1 MISVQ
6 YDREGISVSVEGHA
20 DYVQEGKDPVC
31 AAATILFY
39 TLAENVQMLIRR
51 FGGNGGDDLEKGN
64 GGIWYNAWGNVDA
77 DAAREVFDAICIGF
91 EQLAGKYPECIQHEE
106 I

>member
-6 YDREGISVSVEGHA
+6 YDRDGISVSCEGHA
-20 DYVQEGKDPVC
+20 QSAPGGEDLVC

-39 TLAENVQMLIRR
+39 TLAENVDRLKMR
-51 FGGNGGDDLEKGN
+51 FRGDGGDDLESGC
-64 GGIWYNAWGNVDA
+64 GGIWYNAWNNVDA
-77 DAAREVFDAICIGF
+77 DAAREVFDAVCVGF
-91 EQLAGKYPECIQHEE
+91 EQLAEKYPDFIRYEE